1 MLSWASRNPW
11 QFLRL
16 RFSQTNMSCK
26 CLTKLSSGGEDFA
39 EMNTS
44 LQFQPGERRMVVT
57 LTLLNDLLVEDEEIF
72 HVSISVGDPSITV
85 ARENA
90 SVTILDTDCKTKC
103 YILSAYIHIL
113 ITTAVDTMSNIS
125 YGRSHQ
131 VNVQLSIE
139 HYAMLSC

>member
-1 MLSWASRNPW
+1 MNPW

-16 RFSQTNMSCK
+16 RFPQTNSCE
-26 CLTKLSSGGEDFA
+26 CLTKLLSGGEDFA

-44 LQFQPGERRMVVT
+44 LQFQPGERRLVVT

-90 SVTILDTDCKTKC
+90 SVTIMDTDCKTNVTFSQHT
-103 YILSAYIHIL
+103 YI
-113 ITTAVDTMSNIS
+113 
-125 YGRSHQ
+125 
-131 VNVQLSIE
+131 
-139 HYAMLSC
+139 YALR